1 MPAEND
7 ERIYGLGI
15 DTGGTFTDAAI
26 VDMDEKTIFSKAKA
40 RTTYHDLS
48 IGIAQAVDNVLN
60 VSGFDSSNIGLVGV
74 STTLATNSIL
84 EGKGGRVGLIGIGW
98 KPDPDWKLGTTKQVF
113 ISGGHDTRGEE
124 VSPLILDEVLE
135 AVSEMEGLDAVAVSG
150 IFSVYNKSH
159 ERMVTENIRE
169 TLRVPVVMGHQ
180 LTTEL
185 GIHERTVTAVL
196 NARLIPIINQFLNDV
211 ERSMKARGIKSQIM
225 VFKGDGTLMNIRTA
239 RERPVETVLS
249 GPAASSMGGRLL
261 AAVDSCIIVDI
272 GGTSTDIAFLEDGFP
287 KVSKEG
293 ASVGEWR
300 TRVRAVDMWTSALGG
315 DSEIIAKMDGT
326 VEITKNRV
334 LPLSLAAARYE
345 GLLERMRD
353 TWETRFLVSFP
364 RKDEKL
370 TVEERRVLDFLSERG
385 PSTPQEIR
393 EAAGIVLVERYVA
406 SLMQKNMVGGIGLT
420 PTDLLHVRGD
430 YIEGVVEAA
439 QIGVEASAHMCS
451 KSPAEFVESTINSF
465 VARISE
471 EVIKKIM
478 MDERAVLPEC
488 MGCDFLL
495 DNVTGR
501 TNSNLLK
508 LEAKV
513 TRPIV
518 GIGAP
523 AHVWLPMI
531 ENRLGTKVIVPQGH
545 EVGNAVGAVCSQ
557 VAETVD
563 IVVFERN
570 KRFILVSPFCDPITY
585 YDPSI
590 ALRAAMKMAAE
601 HVKVKAMRSGA
612 RDVRVKVETES
623 KHVRSGFM
631 SGSET
636 TGWIEVRATAM
647 GQPTIV

>member
-1 MPAEND
+1 MLAEKD

-26 VDMDEKTIFSKAKA
+26 VDMEEKIILSKAKA

-48 IGIAQAVDNVLN
+48 IGIAQVVDNVLD
-60 VSGFDSSNIGLVGV
+60 VSGFDSSSIGLVGV

-84 EGKGGRVGLIGIGW
+84 EGKGGKVGVIGIGW
-98 KPDPDWKLGTTKQVF
+98 KPDPEWKLGATKQVF

-135 AVSEMEGLDAVAVSG
+135 AVNEMDGLEAVAVSG

-159 ERMVTENIRE
+159 ERMVSENILE

-239 RERPVETVLS
+239 RERPIETVLS

-300 TRVRAVDMWTSALGG
+300 TRVRAVDMWTAALGG

-364 RKDEKL
+364 RKDGKI
-370 TVEERRVLDFLSERG
+370 TAEERRVLDYLSENG
-385 PSTPQEIR
+385 PSTPQDIR
-393 EAAGIVLVERYVA
+393 DATGILLVDRYVT
-406 SLMQKNMVGGIGLT
+406 SLMQKNLVGGIGLT
-420 PTDLLHVRGD
+420 PTDLLHVTGE
-430 YIEGVVEAA
+430 YTEGVVEAA
-439 QIGVEASAHMCS
+439 KIGVESSAHICG
-451 KSPAEFVESTINSF
+451 KSPSDFVKSTINSF

-471 EVIKKIM
+471 EIIKKIM
-478 MDERAVLPEC
+478 MDERAVIPEC
-488 MGCDFLL
+488 PGCAFLL
-495 DNVTGR
+495 DNVTR
-501 TNSNLLK
+501 QTNSNLLK
-508 LEAKV
+508 LEARV
-513 TRPIV
+513 SRPIV

-585 YDPSI
+585 NDPSI
-590 ALRAAMKMAAE
+590 ALRAAMKMAAD
-601 HVKVKAMRSGA
+601 HVKIKAMRSGA